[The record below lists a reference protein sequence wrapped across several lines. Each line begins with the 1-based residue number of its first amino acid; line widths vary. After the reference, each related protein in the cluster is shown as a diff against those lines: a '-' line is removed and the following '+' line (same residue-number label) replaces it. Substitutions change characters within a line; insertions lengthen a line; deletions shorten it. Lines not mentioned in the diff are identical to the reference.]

1 MLRCRSDCRP
11 FCVRTCSPQETRC
24 RRRRRRPHHEGAKD
38 GCLPESQGRTRQEGP
53 QGTSASAPLCLRVR
67 LPARAHR
74 KCGTQANLAASAFK
88 ESALPLHVNIT
99 HTPPVLADDGTV
111 SVASADP
118 GFVGTTTLLP
128 GTFATGSYGWK
139 GNKRF
144 TVEIDNPDGSGKEK
158 VHVMLT

>member
-1 MLRCRSDCRP
+1 M
-11 FCVRTCSPQETRC
+11 
-24 RRRRRRPHHEGAKD
+24 
-38 GCLPESQGRTRQEGP
+38 
-53 QGTSASAPLCLRVR
+53 
-67 LPARAHR
+67 
-74 KCGTQANLAASAFK
+74 
-88 ESALPLHVNIT
+88 
-99 HTPPVLADDGTV
+99 LADDGTV